1 MNLIQI
7 IIGLPSNLRRFVLLF
22 LDSFLIAFSFSL
34 FSIINPDAFKYSDGL
49 NILIILL
56 IGLPLYIFTG
66 QYKGI
71 LRFFTS
77 REFYLI
83 ITRNILLSITF
94 FIITYVSNISF
105 STVKEIIL
113 LWLILTGTISFS
125 RVFFRDIIYS
135 HKKDIK
141 SENIRVAI
149 YGAGSAGVLLFR
161 SLNLSQGYKVKFF
174 LDDDKQ
180 LWGRSI
186 DGIAINSPHILD
198 QKDLE
203 LDYIFLAIPSV
214 NSKRRKIIL
223 DNLQKYSYPVLKIPS
238 VNEIISDKSKIT
250 DLKPID
256 IEDLFER
263 KKIPKN
269 KNLLRPFMK
278 DSVFCVTGAGGSIGR
293 EICRQILDLSPKKLI
308 ILEMSEPS
316 LYNVHQELLSL
327 IKNNSLVNVELIP
340 ILGSACDEQLVRN
353 IFSQNK
359 VKIVYHAAAYKHVP
373 LVEINPISGILNNII
388 STRVVCKAAK
398 EFQVEKMVLIS
409 SDKAVRPTNIMG
421 ASKRISELI
430 IQAYAEDSIKE
441 KNISSSDFTCFTMV
455 RFGNVLWSSGS
466 VAPLFREQI
475 ISGGPITL
483 THNDITRYFMSI
495 DEASNLVLQAS
506 CLAEGGEVFLLDMG
520 EPFQIKKLAEQMI
533 RLSGLTVKNDKNPN
547 GDIEIVTTGLRPGE
561 KLYEELLINSNAK
574 PTSNKLIFKAIE
586 EHFPS
591 DKLIPLLDKLEE
603 KLKNYDSKNSLEL
616 VSQLVPKWKTK
627 IIFEK

>member
-1 MNLIQI
+1 
-7 IIGLPSNLRRFVLLF
+7 
-22 LDSFLIAFSFSL
+22 
-34 FSIINPDAFKYSDGL
+34 
-49 NILIILL
+49 
-56 IGLPLYIFTG
+56 
-66 QYKGI
+66 
-71 LRFFTS
+71 
-77 REFYLI
+77 
-83 ITRNILLSITF
+83 
-94 FIITYVSNISF
+94 
-105 STVKEIIL
+105 
-113 LWLILTGTISFS
+113 
-125 RVFFRDIIYS
+125 
-135 HKKDIK
+135 
-141 SENIRVAI
+141 
-149 YGAGSAGVLLFR
+149 
-161 SLNLSQGYKVKFF
+161 
-174 LDDDKQ
+174 
-180 LWGRSI
+180 
-186 DGIAINSPHILD
+186 
-198 QKDLE
+198 
-203 LDYIFLAIPSV
+203 
-214 NSKRRKIIL
+214 
-223 DNLQKYSYPVLKIPS
+223 
-238 VNEIISDKSKIT
+238 
-250 DLKPID
+250 
-256 IEDLFER
+256 
-263 KKIPKN
+263 
-269 KNLLRPFMK
+269 
-278 DSVFCVTGAGGSIGR
+278 
-293 EICRQILDLSPKKLI
+293 
-308 ILEMSEPS
+308 
-316 LYNVHQELLSL
+316 
-327 IKNNSLVNVELIP
+327 
-340 ILGSACDEQLVRN
+340 
-353 IFSQNK
+353 
-359 VKIVYHAAAYKHVP
+359 
-373 LVEINPISGILNNII
+373 
-388 STRVVCKAAK
+388 
-398 EFQVEKMVLIS
+398 MVLIS